1 MRPGAW
7 RTYHH
12 AMPTKVKR
20 GLGLLVVAVA
30 AWLLALPIATNQG
43 APDWLM
49 PVALLLGVVMLC
61 SLFGG
66 LVLLAW
72 GLLRG

>member
-1 MRPGAW
+1 
-7 RTYHH
+7 
-12 AMPTKVKR
+12 MPTKVKR

-30 AWLLALPIATNQG
+30 AWLLALPIVTSNS

-49 PVALLLGVVMLC
+49 PLALLLGVVMLC

-66 LVLLAW
+66 LVLLA
-72 GLLRG
+72 

>member
-1 MRPGAW
+1 MSPIIN
-7 RTYHH
+7 

-30 AWLLALPIATNQG
+30 AWLLALPIVTSNS

-49 PVALLLGVVMLC
+49 PLALLLGVVMIC
-61 SLFGG
+61 SLVGG
-66 LVLLAW
+66 FVLLAW
-72 GLLRG
+72 GLLRD